1 MVESDIQQLAVH
13 DAFHILEKRVAGYND
28 YIDCGEEN
36 FAKTL
41 QDFELLVKRVQQESV
56 FSKNETLKDID
67 TKHLK
72 LLLIPCLEADVL
84 YRMMEDRT
92 EKVRQC
98 HVYYLEFLKLMKHY
112 LLLEPTQDK
121 KLKDFQKRY

>member
-1 MVESDIQQLAVH
+1 MAISE
-13 DAFHILEKRVAGYND
+13 AFHVLEKRVAGYND

-41 QDFELLVKRVQQESV
+41 KDFEFLVKRVQQDSV

-67 TKHLK
+67 TKQMK

-84 YRMMEDRT
+84 YRMMEDRP
-92 EKVRQC
+92 EKVR
-98 HVYYLEFLKLMKHY
+98 
-112 LLLEPTQDK
+112 
-121 KLKDFQKRY
+121 

>member
-1 MVESDIQQLAVH
+1 M
-13 DAFHILEKRVAGYND
+13 
-28 YIDCGEEN
+28 
-36 FAKTL
+36 
-41 QDFELLVKRVQQESV
+41 

-67 TKHLK
+67 TKQMK

-84 YRMMEDRT
+84 YRMMEDRP

-112 LLLEPTQDK
+112 QLLEPAQEK
-121 KLKDFQKRY
+121 KLKDMQKRYQDLLRG